1 MGLTASLAEYML
13 GVDFDQL
20 PEDAK
25 RQGRLVLADTI
36 GVLCAASQGRSVGIA
51 LRSTPDYR
59 AGECTIVGHCTGTDP
74 VRAAF
79 VNGIGGHDI
88 ELDDTHTSGR
98 NHAAAVLVP
107 AALAAAEKAGGHT
120 GKDVLAALIAGY
132 DLQIRISKAIG
143 PQRQVERGF
152 HPTAICGTFGA
163 AAVAAKLLGLSAA
176 ELQSALAL
184 AASESSGLL
193 TYEDD
198 SSHMV
203 KSFHTG
209 IAARSGVQAA
219 LLAANGYEGAP
230 DVLSGRFN
238 VLEPFGGTSSD
249 ADLLVEGL
257 GERFEISHSSLKRH
271 ACCNQTHSALDLM
284 FAIRERH
291 SVNWTDIQSIDVQLA
306 HQAVPIIDNN
316 PLWTHNI
323 QFILAVAAREG
334 FVGPQHFTEKYTT
347 DETLLD
353 LARKVTVRG
362 NDELQL
368 RYSALKGAIVEV
380 VTSSGTFVDQRIA
393 PIGSPTCPLTRN
405 ELQSKFRRLTRTALD
420 ADTTE
425 YLWAVITSPGPDD
438 WDVSALAALLVG
450 KSSTT
455 TTLNEEMVV

>member
-1 MGLTASLAEYML
+1 MGLTASLAEFML
-13 GVDFDQL
+13 SVDFDRL
-20 PEDAK
+20 PEDVK

-36 GVLCAASQGRSVGIA
+36 GVLLAASRERSVGIA

-59 AGECTIVGHCTGTDP
+59 AGKCTIIGHCTGTDP
-74 VRAAF
+74 ARAAF

-88 ELDDTHTSGR
+88 ELDDTHTTGR

-107 AALAAAEKAGGHT
+107 AALAAAEQAGGRT
-120 GKDVLAALIAGY
+120 GKDLLAALIAGY

-152 HPTAICGTFGA
+152 HPTAVCGTYGA
-163 AAVAAKLLGLSAA
+163 AAVAAKLLGLSVV

-184 AASESSGLL
+184 AASQSSGLL

-209 IAARSGVQAA
+209 IAARNGVQAT

-230 DVLSGRFN
+230 DVLADRFN
-238 VLEPFGGTSSD
+238 VLDPFGGTSSD
-249 ADLLVEGL
+249 AGRLVEGL
-257 GERFEISHSSLKRH
+257 WERFEISHTSLKRH
-271 ACCNQTHSALDLM
+271 ACCNQTHSALDLL

-291 SVNWTDIQSIDVQLA
+291 GVKWDEIQSIDVQLA
-306 HQAVPIIDNN
+306 HQAIPIIDNN

-334 FVGPQHFTEKYTT
+334 FVGPEHFTEKYTT

-353 LARKVTVRG
+353 LARRVTLRG
-362 NDELQL
+362 NDELQS
-368 RYSALKGAIVEV
+368 RYSALKGAIVEI

-393 PIGSPTCPLTRN
+393 PVGSPACPLTNDELRN
-405 ELQSKFRRLTRTALD
+405 KFRRLARTVLD
-420 ADTTE
+420 ADRTE
-425 YLWAVITSPGPDD
+425 YLWTVLTGPGSDD
-438 WDVSALAALLVG
+438 WDVSALANSLVG
-450 KSSTT
+450 KASTT
-455 TTLNEEMVV
+455 TALNEEMVV

>member
-1 MGLTASLAEYML
+1 MGLTASLADYML
-13 GVDFDQL
+13 GVDLDQL
-20 PEDAK
+20 PEDVK
-25 RQGRLVLADTI
+25 LKGRLVLADTI
-36 GVLCAASQGRSVGIA
+36 GVLLAASRGRSVDIA

-59 AGECTIVGHCTGTDP
+59 GGKCTIVGHCTGTDP

-88 ELDDTHTSGR
+88 ELDDTHSSGR

-107 AALAAAEKAGGHT
+107 AALAAAEQAGGRT
-120 GKDVLAALIAGY
+120 GKDVLAALIGGY

-163 AAVAAKLLGLSAA
+163 AAVTAKLLGLSVR

-193 TYEDD
+193 TYEED

-219 LLAANGYEGAP
+219 LLAANGYKGAP
-230 DVLSGRFN
+230 DVLAGRFN
-238 VLEPFGGTSSD
+238 VLDPFGGTSSD
-249 ADLLVEGL
+249 ADRLLEGL
-257 GERFEISHSSLKRH
+257 GQRFEISYASLKRH
-271 ACCNQTHSALDLM
+271 ACCNQTHSALDLL
-284 FAIRERH
+284 FAIRDRH
-291 SVNWTDIQSIDVQLA
+291 GVDWADIQSIDVQLA
-306 HQAVPIIDNN
+306 HQAVPIIDGN

-323 QFILAVAAREG
+323 QYILAVAAREG
-334 FVGPQHFTEKYTT
+334 FVGPQHFSEKYTT
-347 DETLLD
+347 DEILLD
-353 LARKVTVRG
+353 LAGKVTVRG
-362 NDELQL
+362 NDELQS

-380 VTSSGTFVDQRIA
+380 VTSSGSFVDHRIA
-393 PIGSPTCPLTRN
+393 PIGSPTCPLTFN
-405 ELQSKFRRLTRTALD
+405 ELQNKFRRLARTALS

-425 YLWAVITSPGPDD
+425 YLWTVLTSRGSDD
-438 WDVSALAALLVG
+438 WDVSDLAALLVG
-450 KSSTT
+450 KASRTT
-455 TTLNEEMVV
+455 ALNEEMVV